1 MPELKERITAQEAV
15 IVRGV
20 AARDPDV
27 VRKLED
33 DYATRIWAPPH
44 EERIRYTE
52 ASGRAACRLCGGK
65 LEKDET
71 VIVFGFDAMRGYG
84 RIAAAYLH
92 VECPDGEESKC
103 LT

>member
-20 AARDPDV
+20 AARDPAV

-33 DYATRIWAPPH
+33 DYATRIWAPPGDD
-44 EERIRYTE
+44 RIRYTE
-52 ASGRAACRLCGGK
+52 SSGRASCRLCGAK
-65 LEKDET
+65 LPKDET

-92 VECPDGEESKC
+92 VECPDDGEERDG
-103 LT
+103 